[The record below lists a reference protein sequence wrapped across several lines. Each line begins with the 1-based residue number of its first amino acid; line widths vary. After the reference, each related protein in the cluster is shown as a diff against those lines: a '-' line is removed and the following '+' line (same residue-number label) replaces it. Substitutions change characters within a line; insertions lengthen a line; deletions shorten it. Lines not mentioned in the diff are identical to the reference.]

1 MRMITYAEVD
11 IEVTASGDLVLH
23 PNGDL
28 RLAAPSGVL
37 KQDVA
42 FRLKT
47 DNFDFT
53 PHPDL
58 GANLS
63 SLVGEQNTRATSLKG
78 EQMIVRSLTS
88 DARIFP
94 GDLMVKGV
102 PVGLYNIAY
111 YVYIRDGMSTLNVTP
126 DMVLDMNRGILSY

>member
-1 MRMITYAEVD
+1 MITYAEVD
-11 IEVTASGDLVLH
+11 IEVSPSGDIVLGG
-23 PNGDL
+23 NGDL
-28 RLAAPSGVL
+28 KMASPSGVL
-37 KQDVA
+37 KQDIA

-47 DNFDFT
+47 DNFDFA

-63 SLVGEQNTRATSLKG
+63 SLVGEPNTRETSVKG
-78 EQMIVRSLTS
+78 EQMIVRSLTG
-88 DARIFP
+88 DARVFP

-111 YVYIRDGMSTLNVTP
+111 YVFVRDGMSTLNVTP

>member
-1 MRMITYAEVD
+1 MITYSEVD
-11 IEVTASGDLVLH
+11 IEVSASGDLVMH

-37 KQDVA
+37 KQDIA

-63 SLVGEQNTRATSLKG
+63 SLIGEQNTRENTAKG
-78 EQMIVRSLTS
+78 EQMIVRSLTN
-88 DARIFP
+88 DARVFP

-102 PVGLYNIAY
+102 PVGLSTVAY
-111 YVYIRDGMSTLNVTP
+111 YVFIRDGMSTLNVTP
-126 DMVLDMNRGILSY
+126 DMVLDMNKGILSY